1 MRLDRYLH
9 EAGVGTRREV
19 NLIIRARR
27 VRVDG
32 EEVRD
37 GARHVRDG
45 ASVEL
50 DGAVVAPIGKLI
62 LLFYKPAGFVTSTR
76 DENAT
81 IYSVLPK
88 LPADV
93 LPVGRLD
100 KDTEGLLLLTNDGQ
114 LLHRLTSPRWHV
126 EKEYVA
132 ELRDAIEPG
141 AELTLLKPLDLG
153 NGETSRGAIAAER
166 QNSNTIKIVIDEG
179 KYHQVKRMVRAIG
192 NEVIYL
198 KRTRVGPVSLGG
210 AERGSVRSLTKD
222 EENALRSAVGW
233 WGKD

>member
-9 EAGVGTRREV
+9 EAGLGTRREV

-32 EEVRD
+32 ELMRD
-37 GARHVRDG
+37 GALHVRDS
-45 ASVEL
+45 ASVEV
-50 DGAVVAPIGKLI
+50 DGAAVAPIGKVI
-62 LLFYKPAGFVTSTR
+62 LLFHKPAGYVTSTR

-126 EKEYVA
+126 EKEYIA
-132 ELRDAIEPG
+132 ELRDPIPPG
-141 AELTLLKPLDLG
+141 EELALRKPLDLG
-153 NGETSRGAIAAER
+153 NGEVSRGAIAVER
-166 QNSNTIKIVIDEG
+166 QSSNILKIVIDEG

-192 NEVIYL
+192 NEVVYL
-198 KRTRVGPVSLGG
+198 KRSRVGPISLGDTKRG
-210 AERGSVRSLTKD
+210 AARSLTK
-222 EENALRSAVGW
+222 EEEHALRSAAGW
-233 WGKD
+233 WGE